1 MKITVL
7 FFNRIKRLKRLNVLQ
22 DVTAF
27 CQRLASR
34 LCYDCFL
41 AFTRHKTLNISKSC
55 RKPYKAF
62 IILYT
67 NSFKLNVLNVLLKE
81 RLTIKWLQRDV
92 KKIANVLNVLFTN
105 KYAYNPCHHY
115 KTFYIKTNFIQL

>member
-1 MKITVL
+1 MKTIL
-7 FFNRIKRLKRLNVLQ
+7 FKLFQIKRLKRLNVLQ
-22 DVTAF
+22 DVTSF

-34 LCYDCFL
+34 RYYVSVS

-81 RLTIKWLQRDV
+81 RLTIKGLQRDV